1 VLNGAVVLV
10 VEVENPHH
18 LTTVAAADQFLVAA
32 VVEAVEIF
40 CLVLN
45 AVLAVELP
53 FMLLTLLLTQQ
64 IRLAQTAQTG
74 LPNYLVAEV
83 ADLAEIVILRVL
95 VVMAAMEDCPL
106 VVAEV
111 PETLVL
117 LLPALAVMAV
127 TVWFVF
133 ILGNQL

>member
-45 AVLAVELP
+45 AALEEDLRSTR
-53 FMLLTLLLTQQ
+53 LTLLSTQQ
-64 IRLAQTAQTG
+64 IL
-74 LPNYLVAEV
+74 LV
-83 ADLAEIVILRVL
+83 
-95 VVMAAMEDCPL
+95 
-106 VVAEV
+106 
-111 PETLVL
+111 
-117 LLPALAVMAV
+117 
-127 TVWFVF
+127 
-133 ILGNQL
+133 